1 MRNLQIIKR
10 FYSTPIGI
18 YNFKPINRTN
28 YTKKLTKPLPLRNSS
43 YMNMYSALKSKIKQP
58 VRRKKHQN
66 INS

>member
-28 YTKKLTKPLPLRNSS
+28 YTKNSTKPLPLRNSS
-43 YMNMYSALKSKIKQP
+43 YMNMYSVLKSRIKENP
-58 VRRKKHQN
+58 KSKKD
-66 INS
+66 